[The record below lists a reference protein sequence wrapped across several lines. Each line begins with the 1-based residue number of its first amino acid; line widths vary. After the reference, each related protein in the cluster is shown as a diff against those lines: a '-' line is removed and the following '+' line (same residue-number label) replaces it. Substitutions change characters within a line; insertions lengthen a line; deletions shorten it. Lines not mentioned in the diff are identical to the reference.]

1 MQTIKYNNL
10 TWIDINNPNQ
20 KDIEYLK
27 ENFNFHHFILD
38 ELLKPTMR
46 PKVEKYDRYIFMV
59 LHFPIFIQR
68 IKRTF
73 AREIDLL
80 ITPDAVITIHYESIE
95 PLQEFLDKC
104 VMKGEIREKTMSKS
118 AGHLIYYII
127 ENLFDFSFR
136 ELDHIQQKIDKIE
149 SKMFKNAERKIIE
162 DISIVRR
169 DIANFIRTIKPQKTI
184 LNSLMARGPEF
195 FGKEM
200 KPYFTDMIGDYT
212 RVVNELENHKEIIE
226 ALHDTN
232 ESLLTTRTNEIIKV
246 LTLFAVIVFPLTL
259 IAAIFGM
266 NTKILPIVG
275 RPNDFWIVMGIMIM
289 ATIGMF
295 GYFKYKK
302 WV

>member
-1 MQTIKYNNL
+1 
-10 TWIDINNPNQ
+10 
-20 KDIEYLK
+20 
-27 ENFNFHHFILD
+27 
-38 ELLKPTMR
+38 
-46 PKVEKYDRYIFMV
+46 
-59 LHFPIFIQR
+59 
-68 IKRTF
+68 
-73 AREIDLL
+73 
-80 ITPDAVITIHYESIE
+80 
-95 PLQEFLDKC
+95 
-104 VMKGEIREKTMSKS
+104 
-118 AGHLIYYII
+118 
-127 ENLFDFSFR
+127 
-136 ELDHIQQKIDKIE
+136 
-149 SKMFKNAERKIIE
+149 MFKNAERKIIE

-212 RVVNELENHKEIIE
+212 RVVNALENHKEIIE

>member
-212 RVVNELENHKEIIE
+212 RVVNALENHKEIIE